1 MKVFVMI
8 WKRFG
13 MLFLMAAMIIFFGI
27 MAPKTFLTET
37 TLFNILK
44 QGSVTGICACGV
56 TMMLITGGIDL
67 SVASRLA
74 LTQILTAQMLLA
86 GVPIWIC
93 VIFAIVFTAFT
104 GALNAVIAET
114 LHTSIFV
121 VTMAAMY
128 IYTGA
133 CYLTVGATTIYGL
146 PNLFKRISQTL
157 IFNKIPSIVLIF
169 AACALVANVILAKTT
184 FGRHMYA
191 LGGNREAARL
201 SGINVRRTLIGTH
214 ALAGAFVGM
223 ASIALMSRT
232 GTTGAIVSSSTYSF
246 DSIIAAVLGGV
257 AIGGGLGNIYQTVLG
272 IIVIYIMFNG
282 LTIIHVSDYWQMVVK
297 GVILFL
303 AIGLEL
309 LLRRSGATLGSTKKE
324 KETKQKE
331 AA

>member
-1 MKVFVMI
+1 MKVFLMI
-8 WKRFG
+8 WKKFG
-13 MLFLMAAMIIFFGI
+13 MLFLMAAMILVFGI
-27 MAPKTFLTET
+27 LAPATFLTET

-67 SVASRLA
+67 SVAARLA
-74 LTQILTAQMLLA
+74 LTQILTARLLLA
-86 GVPIWIC
+86 GYPIWLCIL
-93 VIFAIVFTAFT
+93 FAVVFAAFT
-104 GALNAVIAET
+104 GALNAVIAEV
-114 LHTSIFV
+114 LHTSVFV

-133 CYLTVGATTIYGL
+133 CYLIAGAATIYGL
-146 PNLFKRISQTL
+146 PERFKRISQTL
-157 IFNKIPSIVLIF
+157 FFDKIPSLIF
-169 AACALVANVILAKTT
+169 IFAGCALIAHFVLSRTS

-201 SGINVRRTLIGTH
+201 SGINVTRTLISTH
-214 ALAGAFVGM
+214 ALAGAFVGV
-223 ASIALMSRT
+223 AAVALMSRT
-232 GTTGAIVSSSTYSF
+232 TTTGALVSSGTYSF
-246 DSIIAAVLGGV
+246 DSIIACVLGGV

-282 LTIIHVSDYWQMVVK
+282 LTITHVSDYWQMVVK

-309 LLRRSGATLGSTKKE
+309 LVRKSGTSLGTAKKE
-324 KETKQKE
+324 KKAE
-331 AA
+331 AAE